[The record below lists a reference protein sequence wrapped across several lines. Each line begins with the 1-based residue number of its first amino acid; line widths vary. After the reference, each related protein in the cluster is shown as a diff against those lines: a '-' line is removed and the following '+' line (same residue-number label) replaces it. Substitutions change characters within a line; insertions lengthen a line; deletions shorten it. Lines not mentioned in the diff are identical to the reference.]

1 MQMAAFWLH
10 PHMWQRERDKGRE
23 REISSSSFKATV
35 LLDYGAVLMTLLNPT
50 YLLKRGFCGGSAVKN
65 APVMQKPQEAQVRS
79 LGWEDS
85 LEEGLAT
92 HSSILTWRI
101 PMDRGAWRATVH
113 VVTKSWTRLK
123 QLSML
128 TRTSQ

>member
-1 MQMAAFWLH
+1 MAERE
-10 PHMWQRERDKGRE
+10 RERDKGRK

-35 LLDYGAVLMTLLNPT
+35 LLDYGTVLMTLLSPT
-50 YLLKRGFCGGSAVKN
+50 YLLKRGFCSGSAVKN

-85 LEEGLAT
+85 LEEGIAT

-101 PMDRGAWRATVH
+101 PMDSGAWRAAVH
-113 VVTKSWTRLK
+113 VVTKSWTRLE

-128 TRTSQ
+128 ARTSQ